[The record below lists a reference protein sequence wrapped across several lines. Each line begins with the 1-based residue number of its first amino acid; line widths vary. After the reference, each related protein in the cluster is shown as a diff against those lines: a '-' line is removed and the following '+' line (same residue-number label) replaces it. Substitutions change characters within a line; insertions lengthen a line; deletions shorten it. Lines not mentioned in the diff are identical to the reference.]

1 MVVFA
6 KRSLMAMIRFHQE
19 GKYMKLVVF
28 NVGSALCVYA
38 EHQTTRIVFDIGK
51 GNNFSP
57 VNDFLLPLYEKR
69 GEHRLKNRNNRYGIS
84 QLIVSHP
91 HKDHIS
97 DIQEFDKNFYAH
109 LLTTPNSKSPNGNP
123 QNINWRKITTPDDPD
138 VKYLKRMKIGRNL
151 PLRSFDSEH
160 LKIGYLWPLDV
171 ENNSELLNESYTNNV
186 SIVCFL
192 SFGNYRVFLLGDL
205 QKLLMGE
212 FLNKKK
218 SIRNSYAESIR
229 TELANGVDFLICP
242 HHGLKSSFSVDLFS
256 SMKDGKTN
264 KLNIIPEKSLSSDD
278 VRTVDSRYSTSEY
291 CKGNNNLSTKDKPV
305 YQRKTSNGHIYINEN
320 GDVEVLT
327 DITDVINR
335 FLS

>member
-6 KRSLMAMIRFHQE
+6 KRILMAMIRFHQE

-97 DIQEFDKNFYAH
+97 DIQEFDKIFYAH

-160 LKIGYLWPLDV
+160 LKIGYL
-171 ENNSELLNESYTNNV
+171 
-186 SIVCFL
+186 
-192 SFGNYRVFLLGDL
+192 
-205 QKLLMGE
+205 
-212 FLNKKK
+212 
-218 SIRNSYAESIR
+218 
-229 TELANGVDFLICP
+229 
-242 HHGLKSSFSVDLFS
+242 
-256 SMKDGKTN
+256 
-264 KLNIIPEKSLSSDD
+264 
-278 VRTVDSRYSTSEY
+278 
-291 CKGNNNLSTKDKPV
+291 
-305 YQRKTSNGHIYINEN
+305 
-320 GDVEVLT
+320 
-327 DITDVINR
+327 
-335 FLS
+335 

>member
-1 MVVFA
+1 
-6 KRSLMAMIRFHQE
+6 MAMIRFHQE

-186 SIVCFL
+186 SIVSFL
-192 SFGNYRVFLLGDL
+192 SFGNYRVFLPGDL
-205 QKLLMGE
+205 QKLAMGE
-212 FLNKKK
+212 FLNKKT

-256 SMKDGKTN
+256 SMRM
-264 KLNIIPEKSLSSDD
+264 EK
-278 VRTVDSRYSTSEY
+278 
-291 CKGNNNLSTKDKPV
+291 
-305 YQRKTSNGHIYINEN
+305 QIN
-320 GDVEVLT
+320 
-327 DITDVINR
+327 
-335 FLS
+335 